1 MSELEA
7 GSGWK
12 TSMITIYTHQGKR
25 VEIAS
30 ERELRSPV
38 EAGER
43 VRAYCHIHGSDHQ
56 RSLSITRANGWGH
69 CFNAACGATVLVA
82 EWNRPLAN
90 RLLHSYYQGFTSDA
104 HPSFSPPSTRP
115 VTRPSFVQPMLL
127 PPPRPI
133 PQWQREELDVL
144 CALDEQMRRALLSSR
159 RAKMYLHE
167 RGIPLAV
174 AHGSGVSYLPPALL
188 NEPGLRKQRGL
199 LYRWVDRL
207 LFPLTSPEGSG
218 YIGRSLWRWQPGMT
232 ETTHKALLERKGA
245 PKRWIKTNPAGW
257 FGVDFERLPRTVML
271 VEGAFDRLTLLAAGF
286 QAPDIIALA
295 GASAQ
300 VDWLPAQVKT
310 VVLALDG
317 DEGGREASA
326 RLSDQLTQVCVNVQ
340 VCPSA
345 QDRWGKDWNE
355 RWQRLGYR
363 GIAPA
368 VEVFSGARA
377 A

>member
-1 MSELEA
+1 
-7 GSGWK
+7 
-12 TSMITIYTHQGKR
+12 MITIYTHQGKR
-25 VEIAS
+25 IEIAS
-30 ERELRSPV
+30 ELELRSPM
-38 EAGER
+38 EAGGH

-56 RSLSITRANGWGH
+56 RSLSITRNTGWGR

-90 RLLHSYYQGFTSDA
+90 RLLHSYYRGLTSDA
-104 HPSFSPPSTRP
+104 HPLFSPPPTRP
-115 VTRPSFVQPMLL
+115 TPRPAFVQPMLL
-127 PPPRPI
+127 PPPKPI
-133 PQWQREELDVL
+133 PQWQREELDAL
-144 CALDEQMRRALLSSR
+144 CALDEPMRRALISSR
-159 RAKMYLHE
+159 RARMYLHE
-167 RGIPLAV
+167 RGIPLSV
-174 AHGSGVSYLPPALL
+174 AQATGVGYLSPALL
-188 NEPGLRKQRGL
+188 NEPEMRRQRGL

-207 LFPLTSPEGSG
+207 LFPLTSPEGRG

-232 ETTHKALLERKGA
+232 ETTHKALLERKGG

-257 FGVDFERLPRTVML
+257 FGADFERLPRTVML
-271 VEGAFDRLTLLAAGF
+271 VEGAFDRLTLLAAGC
-286 QAPDIIALA
+286 QASAVIALA

-326 RLSDQLTQVCVNVQ
+326 RIAEQLAQAYVSVQ
-340 VCPSA
+340 VCPST

-355 RWQRLGYR
+355 HWQRLGYQ
-363 GIAPA
+363 GVAPV
-368 VEVFSGARA
+368 VEVFSGVRA